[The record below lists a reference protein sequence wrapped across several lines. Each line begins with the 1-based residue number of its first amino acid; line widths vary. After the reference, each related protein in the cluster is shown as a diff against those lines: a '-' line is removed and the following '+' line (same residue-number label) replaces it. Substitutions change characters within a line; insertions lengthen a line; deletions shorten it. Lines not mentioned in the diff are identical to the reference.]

1 MSCPC
6 RGSNQARTFS
16 TKVSQQG
23 CGSRLRDFPR
33 LLAYSYLFGV
43 IVNQIFFGGYKHFLK
58 DQYLFQTF
66 FSRSKSFLVDSDLC
80 VECKSFSVSM
90 SLFVFL
96 ADPGP
101 FLTDKDPTLHSC
113 PNLHIFEFSCVLFRL
128 WFLFGPRSNIFLEI
142 VFWTLQSL
150 ANLRAC

>member
-1 MSCPC
+1 MSAELHLEEVACQ
-6 RGSNQARTFS
+6 RGGSNQARTFS

-33 LLAYSYLFGV
+33 LLADPDLFGV
-43 IVNQIFFGGYKHFLK
+43 IVIQIFFGGYKHFLK

-80 VECKSFSVSM
+80 GECKSFSGSM
-90 SLFVFL
+90 SLFGFL

-113 PNLHIFEFSCVLFRL
+113 AILDIFGFLCVLFRL
-128 WFLFGPRSNIFLEI
+128 WFLFGPS
-142 VFWTLQSL
+142 
-150 ANLRAC
+150 